1 MDKKV
6 TGWVIVGGIFF
17 LANILLER
25 CGQEPDTSMP
35 SNQSSTFSGTEL
47 ENVMAQR
54 SMGVMTM
61 VQEVGPDDYKI
72 VKEYPS
78 RTTGV
83 VVTKMAGSK
92 QIIPE
97 DKVAGVMDQAKSEKG
112 FGLGTVLSAG
122 LLGYMMGHNSSLSP
136 YAYKDDSLY
145 KQSLVNRDLIYRQQE
160 EEDKRRGYSG
170 YWNGGRYYSSSRTS
184 PVNSVKSTS
193 SGSTKTGFFSRLA
206 SSFRSSG

>member
-17 LANILLER
+17 MAGILLEG
-25 CGQEPDTSMP
+25 CDQEPDTSMP
-35 SNQSSTFSGTEL
+35 SNQSSTFSGSET
-47 ENVMAQR
+47 ENVMARR
-54 SMGVMTM
+54 SMGVMTE

-78 RTTGV
+78 RTTGI
-83 VVTKMAGSK
+83 VVTRMDGSK
-92 QIIPE
+92 QVIPE
-97 DKVAGVMDQAKSEKG
+97 EKVSGLMEQSKTEKG

-136 YAYKDDSLY
+136 YAYKDDGLY

-184 PVNSVKSTS
+184 PVSSVKSTG
-193 SGSTKTGFFSRLA
+193 SGSTKTGFFSRLT